1 MAEKPKSKTRAKSGT
16 RKGDF
21 KNLLSPLEIKGVVIS
36 NRIALAPMNTL
47 MSLDNRGYV
56 NDQILAY
63 YAARAK
69 GGCGLIITECVLGTE
84 LASRFP
90 YTSNLHCFNASHMPG
105 LAELAE
111 TIHAFGSV
119 AFVQMSIGFGRQ
131 GHSHA
136 GERPPAPSV
145 VPMMI
150 SPEYMPRGFGKAL
163 EKHPQMIERAGGELP
178 YEMSVE
184 EIRREQDEFA
194 NSCRFAV
201 GAQFDGIELH
211 APHGYLEHQ
220 FLSPLTNRRTDLYG
234 GSLQNRM
241 RFLVET
247 FLKVRES
254 VGHDFILGVRMSAD
268 EHLPGG
274 FTHQEA
280 LETARTLVALGADYI
295 HLSDGSYEALK
306 YFFPDDDGAILP
318 ESANFKKAVTVPVI
332 CPSVHDPYTAEEAIS
347 KGKCDMVSLG
357 RQMFADPEWGNKVAS
372 GQVDKIRR
380 CLRCNE
386 CLMRTAAGLPV
397 RCIQNPNTGR
407 ERFMPEYW
415 RPPSKAK
422 PVTKMRIPPRLPE
435 LRRFS

>member
-1 MAEKPKSKTRAKSGT
+1 MEEKGT
-16 RKGDF
+16 RKKEF
-21 KNLLSPLEIKGVVIS
+21 VHLLSPIEIKGVEIR

-56 NDQILAY
+56 NEQILAY

-69 GGCGLIITECVLGTE
+69 GGCGLIITECVLGTR

-90 YTSNLHCFNASHMPG
+90 YTTNLHLYDMSHFPG

-119 AFVQMSIGFGRQ
+119 AFIQMSIGFGRQ
-131 GHSHA
+131 GHSHT
-136 GERPPAPSV
+136 GEQPPAPSV
-145 VPMMI
+145 VPMMV
-150 SPEYMPRGFGKAL
+150 SPEYMPRGFAKVL
-163 EKHPQMIERAGGELP
+163 EKYPQTAERALGTMP
-178 YEMSVE
+178 YEMTVE

-194 NSCRFAV
+194 NSCRFAM

-247 FLKVRES
+247 YLKVREA
-254 VGHDFILGVRMSAD
+254 VGSDYILGVRLSAD

-280 LETARTLVALGADYI
+280 LEVGRTLAGLGADYI

-306 YFFPDDDGAILP
+306 YFFPDEDGTMLEEA
-318 ESANFKKAVTVPVI
+318 ANFKKATNLPVI
-332 CPSVHDPYTAEEAIS
+332 CPSIHDPFLADEAIA
-347 KGKCDMVSLG
+347 KGKCDIVSLG
-357 RQMFADPEWGNKVAS
+357 RQMFADPEWGNKVAE
-372 GQVDKIRR
+372 GRVEEIKR
-380 CLRCNE
+380 CKRCNE
-386 CLMRTAAGLPV
+386 CLMRTTVGLPV

-407 ERFMPEYW
+407 EKYMPEYW
-415 RPPSKAK
+415 RPPVKSK
-422 PVTKMRIPPRLPE
+422 PVIKMKVPPRLPE
-435 LRRFS
+435 LRSFD

>member
-1 MAEKPKSKTRAKSGT
+1 MTEKKA
-16 RKGDF
+16 RKEGF
-21 KNLLSPLEIKGVVIS
+21 AHLLSPIEIKGVEIR

-56 NDQILAY
+56 NEQILAY

-69 GGCGLIITECVLGTE
+69 GGCGLIITECVLGTR

-90 YTSNLHCFNASHMPG
+90 YTSNLHLYDLSHFPG

-119 AFVQMSIGFGRQ
+119 AFIQMSIGFGRQ
-131 GHSHA
+131 GHSHT

-145 VPMMI
+145 VPMMV
-150 SPEYMPRGFGKAL
+150 SPEYLPRGFGKVL
-163 EKHPQMIERAGGELP
+163 EKYPQAAERALGAMP
-178 YEMSVE
+178 YEMTVD

-194 NSCRFAV
+194 NSCRFAM

-220 FLSPLTNRRTDLYG
+220 FLSPLTNKRTDLYG

-247 FLKVRES
+247 YLKVREA
-254 VGHDFILGVRMSAD
+254 VGFDYILGVRLSAD

-274 FTHQEA
+274 FTHEEA
-280 LETARTLVALGADYI
+280 LEVGRTLAGLGADYI

-306 YFFPDDDGAILP
+306 YFFPDEDGTMLEEA
-318 ESANFKKAVTVPVI
+318 ANFKKATNLPVI
-332 CPSVHDPYTAEEAIS
+332 CPSIHDPYLAEEAIA
-347 KGKCDMVSLG
+347 KGKCDIVSLG
-357 RQMFADPEWGNKVAS
+357 RQMFADPEWGNKVAE
-372 GQVDKIRR
+372 GRVEEIRR
-380 CLRCNE
+380 CKRCNE
-386 CLMRTAAGLPV
+386 CLMRTVVGLPV

-407 ERFMPEYW
+407 EKYMPEYW
-415 RPPSKAK
+415 RPPVKSK
-422 PVTKMRIPPRLPE
+422 PVTKMRVPPRLPE
-435 LRRFS
+435 LRSFD